1 MLNIII
7 QIMNNKTAVII
18 AGGFN
23 KRINMIKPL
32 INLGGK
38 QILIR
43 IHESIKDLFSDII
56 LVVRKNQDDDI
67 PDLGIDLNMYI
78 VEVVFPNKGPLS
90 GIYSGIKNS
99 INQQVFIIGGDYPFL
114 SKEFIKLLLNK
125 SKNNK
130 STFIQDN
137 SIINPLHAIYIKN
150 DWEEIF
156 KTYLTEELELSPKK
170 IIKDNNNNNN
180 FIDYKNLKS
189 QFKQS
194 LFDIDTLED
203 LKEAKKVIKKNMQT
217 IRSDIRPEGI

>member
-1 MLNIII
+1 
-7 QIMNNKTAVII
+7 MNNKTAVII

-23 KRINMIKPL
+23 KRIKMIKPL

-67 PDLGIDLNMYI
+67 PNLGMALNMYI
-78 VEVVFPNKGPLS
+78 VEDIYPDKGPLS

-99 INQQVFIIGGDYPFL
+99 INQQIFIIGGDYPFL
-114 SKEFIKLLLNK
+114 SKEFIKLLFNK

-130 STFIQDN
+130 STFIKNN

-150 DWEEIF
+150 DWEKIF
-156 KTYLTEELELSPKK
+156 KTYLSEELELSPKK
-170 IIKDNNNNNN
+170 IITDNNNNNN
-180 FIDYKNLKS
+180 FIDYKNLKPH
-189 QFKQS
+189 FKQS

-203 LKEAKKVIKKNMQT
+203 LKEANKVIKKNMQT
-217 IRSDIRPEGI
+217 IRADIRPEGV

>member
-78 VEVVFPNKGPLS
+78 VEDVFPNKGPLS

-150 DWEEIF
+150 DWEKIF
-156 KTYLTEELELSPKK
+156 KTYLSEELELSPKK

>member
-1 MLNIII
+1 
-7 QIMNNKTAVII
+7 MNNKTAVII

-23 KRINMIKPL
+23 KRIKMIKSL

-43 IHESIKDLFSDII
+43 INESIKDLFSDII
-56 LVVRKNQDDDI
+56 LVIRKNQDDDI
-67 PDLGIDLNMYI
+67 PDLGIALNMYI
-78 VEVVFPNKGPLS
+78 VEDIYPDKGPLS

-99 INQQVFIIGGDYPFL
+99 INQKIFIIGGDYPFL

-130 STFIQDN
+130 STFIKNN
-137 SIINPLHAIYIKN
+137 SIINPLHAVYIKN
-150 DWEEIF
+150 DWEKIF
-156 KTYLTEELELSPKK
+156 KTNLSEKLELSPKK
-170 IIKDNNNNNN
+170 IISKNKNSNN
-180 FIDYKNLKS
+180 FLDYKNLKPH
-189 QFKQS
+189 FKQS

-203 LKEAKKVIKKNMQT
+203 LREAKKVIKRNMQS

>member
-7 QIMNNKTAVII
+7 QNMNNKTAVII

-23 KRINMIKPL
+23 KRIKMIKPL

-43 IHESIKDLFSDII
+43 INESIKDLFSDII
-56 LVVRKNQDDDI
+56 LVIRKNQDDDI
-67 PDLGIDLNMYI
+67 PDLGIALNMYI
-78 VEVVFPNKGPLS
+78 VEDIYPDKGPLS

-99 INQQVFIIGGDYPFL
+99 INQKIFIIGGDYPFL

-130 STFIQDN
+130 STFIKNN
-137 SIINPLHAIYIKN
+137 SIINPLHAVYIKN
-150 DWEEIF
+150 DWEKIF
-156 KTYLTEELELSPKK
+156 RTNLSEKLELSPKK
-170 IIKDNNNNNN
+170 IISKNKNSNN
-180 FIDYKNLKS
+180 FLDYKNLKPH
-189 QFKQS
+189 FKQS

-203 LKEAKKVIKKNMQT
+203 LREAKKVIKRNMQS

>member
-23 KRINMIKPL
+23 KRIKMIKPL

-43 IHESIKDLFSDII
+43 INESIKDLFSDII
-56 LVVRKNQDDDI
+56 LVIRKNQDDDI
-67 PDLGIDLNMYI
+67 PDLGIALNMYI
-78 VEVVFPNKGPLS
+78 VEDFYPDKGPLS

-130 STFIQDN
+130 STFIKNN
-137 SIINPLHAIYIKN
+137 SIINPLHAVYIKN
-150 DWEEIF
+150 DWEKIF
-156 KTYLTEELELSPKK
+156 KTYLTEKLELSPKK
-170 IIKDNNNNNN
+170 IITDNKNNNN
-180 FIDYKNLKS
+180 FIDYKNLKPL
-189 QFKQS
+189 FKQS

>member
-7 QIMNNKTAVII
+7 QNMNNKTAVII

-23 KRINMIKPL
+23 KRIKMIKPL

-43 IHESIKDLFSDII
+43 INESIKDLFSDII
-56 LVVRKNQDDDI
+56 LVIRKNQDDDI
-67 PDLGIDLNMYI
+67 PDLGIALNMYI
-78 VEVVFPNKGPLS
+78 VEDIYPDKGPLS

-99 INQQVFIIGGDYPFL
+99 INQKIFIIGGDYPFL

-130 STFIQDN
+130 STFIKNN
-137 SIINPLHAIYIKN
+137 SIINPLHAVYIKN
-150 DWEEIF
+150 DWEKIF
-156 KTYLTEELELSPKK
+156 KTNLSEKLELSPKK
-170 IIKDNNNNNN
+170 IISKNKNSNN
-180 FIDYKNLKS
+180 FLDYKNLKPH
-189 QFKQS
+189 FKQS

-203 LKEAKKVIKKNMQT
+203 LREAKKVIKRNMQS

>member
-78 VEVVFPNKGPLS
+78 VEDVFPDKGPLS

>member
-1 MLNIII
+1 
-7 QIMNNKTAVII
+7 MNNKTAVII

-23 KRINMIKPL
+23 KRIKMIKPL

-56 LVVRKNQDDDI
+56 LVIRKNQDDDI
-67 PDLGIDLNMYI
+67 PDLGIALNMYI
-78 VEVVFPNKGPLS
+78 VEDVYPDKGPLS

-130 STFIQDN
+130 STFIKNN
-137 SIINPLHAIYIKN
+137 SIINPLHAVYIKN
-150 DWEEIF
+150 DWEKIF
-156 KTYLTEELELSPKK
+156 KTYLTEKLELSPKK
-170 IIKDNNNNNN
+170 IITDNKNNNN
-180 FIDYKNLKS
+180 FIDYKNLKPL
-189 QFKQS
+189 FKQS

>member
-1 MLNIII
+1 
-7 QIMNNKTAVII
+7 MNNKTAVII

-23 KRINMIKPL
+23 KRIKMIKPL

-43 IHESIKDLFSDII
+43 INESIKDLFSDII
-56 LVVRKNQDDDI
+56 LVIRKNQDDDI
-67 PDLGIDLNMYI
+67 PDLGIALNMYI
-78 VEVVFPNKGPLS
+78 VEDIYPDKGPLS

-99 INQQVFIIGGDYPFL
+99 INQQNFIIGGDYPFL
-114 SKEFIKLLLNK
+114 SKEFIKLLFNK

-130 STFIQDN
+130 STFIKNN

-150 DWEEIF
+150 DWEKIF
-156 KTYLTEELELSPKK
+156 RTKLSEELELSPKK
-170 IIKDNNNNNN
+170 IISQNRKNNN
-180 FIDYKNLKS
+180 FLDYKDLKPD
-189 QFKQS
+189 FKQS

-203 LKEAKKVIKKNMQT
+203 LREAKKVIKRNMQS

>member
-7 QIMNNKTAVII
+7 QNMNNKTAVII

-23 KRINMIKPL
+23 KRIKMIKPL

-43 IHESIKDLFSDII
+43 INESIKDLFSDII
-56 LVVRKNQDDDI
+56 LVIRKNQDDDI
-67 PDLGIDLNMYI
+67 PDLGIALNMYI
-78 VEVVFPNKGPLS
+78 VEDIYPDKGPLS

-99 INQQVFIIGGDYPFL
+99 INQQNFIIGGDYPFL
-114 SKEFIKLLLNK
+114 SKEFIKLLFNK

-130 STFIQDN
+130 STFIKNN

-150 DWEEIF
+150 DWEKIF
-156 KTYLTEELELSPKK
+156 RTKLSEELELSPKK
-170 IIKDNNNNNN
+170 IISQNRKNNN
-180 FIDYKNLKS
+180 FLDYKDLKPD
-189 QFKQS
+189 FKQS

-203 LKEAKKVIKKNMQT
+203 LREAKKVIKRNMQS

>member
-78 VEVVFPNKGPLS
+78 VEDVFPNKGPLS

>member
-7 QIMNNKTAVII
+7 QNMNNKTAVII

-23 KRINMIKPL
+23 KRIKMIKPL

-43 IHESIKDLFSDII
+43 INESIKDLFSDII
-56 LVVRKNQDDDI
+56 LVIRKNQDDDI
-67 PDLGIDLNMYI
+67 PDLGIALNMYI
-78 VEVVFPNKGPLS
+78 VEDIYPDKGPLS

-99 INQQVFIIGGDYPFL
+99 INQQNFIIGGDYPFL
-114 SKEFIKLLLNK
+114 SKEFIKLLFNK

-130 STFIQDN
+130 STFIKNN

-150 DWEEIF
+150 DWEKIF
-156 KTYLTEELELSPKK
+156 RTKLSEELELSPKK
-170 IIKDNNNNNN
+170 IISQNRKNNN
-180 FIDYKNLKS
+180 FLDYKDLKPD
-189 QFKQS
+189 FKQS

-203 LKEAKKVIKKNMQT
+203 LREAKKVIKRNMQSN
-217 IRSDIRPEGI
+217 RSDIRPEGI

>member
-1 MLNIII
+1 
-7 QIMNNKTAVII
+7 MNNETAVII

-23 KRINMIKPL
+23 KRIKMIKPL

-43 IHESIKDLFSDII
+43 INESIKDLFSDII
-56 LVVRKNQDDDI
+56 LVIRKNQDDDI
-67 PDLGIDLNMYI
+67 PDLGIALNMYI
-78 VEVVFPNKGPLS
+78 VEDIYPDKGPLS

-99 INQQVFIIGGDYPFL
+99 VNQQIFVIGGDYPFL

-130 STFIQDN
+130 STFIKNN

-150 DWEEIF
+150 DWEKIF
-156 KTYLTEELELSPKK
+156 KTYLSEELELSPKK
-170 IIKDNNNNNN
+170 IITDNNNNNN
-180 FIDYKNLKS
+180 FINYKNLKPH
-189 QFKQS
+189 FKQS

-217 IRSDIRPEGI
+217 IRADIRPEGV

>member
-23 KRINMIKPL
+23 KRIKMIKPL

-56 LVVRKNQDDDI
+56 LVIRKNQDDDI
-67 PDLGIDLNMYI
+67 PDLGIALNMYI
-78 VEVVFPNKGPLS
+78 VEDVYPDKGPLS

-130 STFIQDN
+130 STFIKNN
-137 SIINPLHAIYIKN
+137 SIINPLHAVYIKN
-150 DWEEIF
+150 DWEKIF
-156 KTYLTEELELSPKK
+156 KTYLTEKLELSPKK
-170 IIKDNNNNNN
+170 IITDNKNNNN
-180 FIDYKNLKS
+180 FIDYKNLKPL
-189 QFKQS
+189 FKQS

>member
-23 KRINMIKPL
+23 KRIKMIKPL

-56 LVVRKNQDDDI
+56 LVIRKNQDDDI
-67 PDLGIDLNMYI
+67 PDLGIALNMYI
-78 VEVVFPNKGPLS
+78 VEDVYPDKGPLS

>member
-23 KRINMIKPL
+23 KRIKMIKPL

-78 VEVVFPNKGPLS
+78 VEDVFPDKGPLS

>member
-7 QIMNNKTAVII
+7 QNMNNKTAVII

-23 KRINMIKPL
+23 KRIKMIKPL

-43 IHESIKDLFSDII
+43 INESIKDLFSDII
-56 LVVRKNQDDDI
+56 LVIRKNQDDDI
-67 PDLGIDLNMYI
+67 PDLGIALNMYI
-78 VEVVFPNKGPLS
+78 VEDIYPDKGPLS

-99 INQQVFIIGGDYPFL
+99 INQKIFIIGGDYPFL

-130 STFIQDN
+130 STFIKNN
-137 SIINPLHAIYIKN
+137 SIINPLHAVYIKN
-150 DWEEIF
+150 DWEKIF
-156 KTYLTEELELSPKK
+156 KTYLTEKLELSPKK
-170 IIKDNNNNNN
+170 IITDNKNNNN
-180 FIDYKNLKS
+180 FIDYKNLKPL
-189 QFKQS
+189 FKQS